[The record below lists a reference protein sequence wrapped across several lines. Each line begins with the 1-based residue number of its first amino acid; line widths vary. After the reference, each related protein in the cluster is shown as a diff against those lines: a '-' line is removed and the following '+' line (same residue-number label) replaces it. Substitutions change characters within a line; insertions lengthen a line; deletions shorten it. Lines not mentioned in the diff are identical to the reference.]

1 MGRFCG
7 VDSGGL
13 VVRAD
18 TVGTGVVGTGVVGT
32 DVVGTDVV
40 GTTVVRTTDVRT
52 DISVRKVSVSF
63 EEVVVSMNM
72 LHSVK
77 KCSNPPHP
85 SKLKSRV

>member
-18 TVGTGVVGTGVVGT
+18 AVGTGVVGTGVVGT
-32 DVVGTDVV
+32 DVVATDVV
-40 GTTVVRTTDVRT
+40 GTTVVRTTDVRI

-63 EEVVVSMNM
+63 EEVVVSINM

-77 KCSNPPHP
+77 KCSNPPH
-85 SKLKSRV
+85 